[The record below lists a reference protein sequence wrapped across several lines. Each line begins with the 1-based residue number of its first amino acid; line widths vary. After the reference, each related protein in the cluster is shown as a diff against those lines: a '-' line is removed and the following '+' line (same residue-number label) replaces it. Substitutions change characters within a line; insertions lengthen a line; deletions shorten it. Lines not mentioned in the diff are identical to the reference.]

1 MNFLKKVVKNA
12 ETAVPKLGNITKKF
26 TQSFCD
32 ETNTVTGGV
41 SLNEL
46 FGGKFEFS

>member
-12 ETAVPKLGNITKKF
+12 ETAVPKLGSLKKKF

-32 ETNTVTGGV
+32 EPNAVTGSV
-41 SLNEL
+41 SLNVN
-46 FGGKFEFS
+46 FGLMGK